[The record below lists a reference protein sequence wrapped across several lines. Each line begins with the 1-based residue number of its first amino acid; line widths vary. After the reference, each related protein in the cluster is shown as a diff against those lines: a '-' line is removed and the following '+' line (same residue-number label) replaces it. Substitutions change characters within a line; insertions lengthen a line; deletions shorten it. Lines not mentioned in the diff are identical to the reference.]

1 MHTKITTL
9 TYSNIDALSYALH
22 HKDTRPDFQ
31 VTLGATIAIF
41 ETSAQLA
48 ANWVRESKQI
58 LGAGGQGNQHPA
70 KSLSAV
76 IRKLEKQA

>member
-1 MHTKITTL
+1 MLTKITTL
-9 TYSNIDALSYALH
+9 TYSNIDALSIAL
-22 HKDTRPDFQ
+22 KENRPDFQ

-41 ETSAQLA
+41 ETSPQLA
-48 ANWVRESKQI
+48 ANWVRMTKVM

-76 IRKLEKQA
+76 IRKLEKQI